1 MAVENTLD
9 YYKMSTITTVK
20 SFIVQALDVYSTAH
34 FSGYLK
40 I

>member
-1 MAVENTLD
+1 MSVANTLD
-9 YYKMSTITTVK
+9 YNKMATVVAVK
-20 SFIVQALDVYSTAH
+20 RFIVQALDVYATAH